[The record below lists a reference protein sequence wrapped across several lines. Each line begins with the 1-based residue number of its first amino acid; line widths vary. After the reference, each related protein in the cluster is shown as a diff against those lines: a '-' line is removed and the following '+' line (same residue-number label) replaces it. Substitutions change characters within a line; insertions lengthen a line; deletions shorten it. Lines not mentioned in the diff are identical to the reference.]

1 MLELLQLTEAVL
13 VATAVTISVVATPVA
28 IISGEEAPNIKPLIE
43 LIEEPKDGE
52 DQS

>member
-1 MLELLQLTEAVL
+1 MVELLQLTEAVL

-28 IISGEEAPNIKPLIE
+28 IMTGEEPPDMTPLVEMIE
-43 LIEEPKDGE
+43 KDGE